1 MKNKGKINHSVQ
13 EGIFFLLVGA
23 ALLGY
28 AVTSYGKAFNK
39 DWGQSP
45 YLFPLMVAAAF
56 MVLALSLIKEG
67 MAEWKKT
74 AEGETPG
81 KEGRKAA
88 GNWKGI
94 VTVLVLCIIYYMAML
109 YVKMPYVTVGIFT
122 FFFTFSTFEVATWIF
137 LIAMMVYMGVRKPV
151 ILALV
156 PLGVTLFLS
165 IAFRTMLNVL
175 LP

>member
-56 MVLALSLIKEG
+56 MFLAICLIREG
-67 MAEWKKT
+67 TAEWKRT
-74 AEGETPG
+74 AEGETSG
-81 KEGRKAA
+81 KAA
-88 GNWKGI
+88 APETKNWKG
-94 VTVLVLCIIYYMAML
+94 VAVVLALCALYYGAL
-109 YVKMPYVTVGIFT
+109 SYVKMPYVTVGIFT
-122 FFFTFSTFEVATWIF
+122 FFFTFSTFEVATWVF
-137 LIAMMVYMGVRKPV
+137 LMAMMVYMGVRRPV
-151 ILALV
+151 ILVLV
-156 PLGVTLFLS
+156 PLGTALFLS

>member
-1 MKNKGKINHSVQ
+1 MEKKGKINHSVQ
-13 EGIFFLLVGA
+13 EGIFFLVVGA

-28 AVTSYGKAFNK
+28 AVASYGKAFNK

-56 MVLALSLIKEG
+56 MVLALGLIKEG

-74 AEGETPG
+74 AEGEAPG
-81 KEGRKAA
+81 KEGKKAA
-88 GNWKGI
+88 GNRKGI
-94 VTVLVLCIIYYMAML
+94 VVVLALCIIYYMAMM

-151 ILALV
+151 ILALA